1 MFAGVMMGRSLE
13 GVESTADGTGRR
25 TVCKTVSDGYHQ

>member
-13 GVESTADGTGRR
+13 GVESTTDGTGCR
-25 TVCKTVSDGYHQ
+25 TVCIQDSE